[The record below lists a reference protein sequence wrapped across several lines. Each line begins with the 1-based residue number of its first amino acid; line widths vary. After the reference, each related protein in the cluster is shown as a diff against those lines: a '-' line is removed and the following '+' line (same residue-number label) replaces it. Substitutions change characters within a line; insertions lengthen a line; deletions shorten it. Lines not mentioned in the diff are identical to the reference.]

1 MARVVHFEI
10 NADDP
15 ERATRFYAKV
25 FGWTVQKWNGPV
37 DYWLLMTGDE
47 KEPGIDGAITP
58 RSDPP
63 EATVMTV
70 DVPSIDECVSNV
82 RENGGTVIV
91 PKMPVPGIGWL
102 AYCKDTEGNTFGMMQ
117 ADTNAA

>member
-15 ERATRFYAKV
+15 ERAIRFYTRV

-37 DYWLLMTGDE
+37 DYWLLMTGNH
-47 KEPGIDGAITP
+47 KEPGIDGAITL
-58 RSDPP
+58 RGDPP
-63 EATVMTV
+63 EATVTTV
-70 DVPSIDECVSNV
+70 DVPSIDECMAKVK
-82 RENGGTVIV
+82 ENGGTVIV
-91 PKMPVPGIGWL
+91 PKMPVPGVGWL

-117 ADTNAA
+117 ADTYAR

>member
-1 MARVVHFEI
+1 MSRVVHFEI
-10 NADDP
+10 NADEP

-25 FGWTVQKWNGPV
+25 FGWTVQKWDGPV
-37 DYWLLMTGDE
+37 DYWLLMTGDK

-82 RENGGTVIV
+82 KENGGTVIV
-91 PKMPVPGIGWL
+91 PKMPVPGVGWL

>member
-1 MARVVHFEI
+1 MSRVVHFEI
-10 NADDP
+10 NADEP

-25 FGWTVQKWNGPV
+25 FGWTVQKWDGPV

-70 DVPSIDECVSNV
+70 DVRSIDECVSNV
-82 RENGGTVIV
+82 KENGGTVIV
-91 PKMPVPGIGWL
+91 PKMPVPGVGWL

>member
-1 MARVVHFEI
+1 MPRVVHFEI

-15 ERATRFYAKV
+15 ERATRFYGKV
-25 FGWTVQKWNGPV
+25 FGWTVQKWDGPV
-37 DYWLLMTGDE
+37 DYWLLMTGDD

-63 EATVMTV
+63 EATVVTV
-70 DVPSIDECVSNV
+70 DVSSIDECVNHV

-91 PKMPVPGIGWL
+91 PKMPVPGVGWL
-102 AYCKDTEGNTFGMMQ
+102 AYCRDTEGNTFGMMQ
-117 ADTNAA
+117 ADTNAK